1 MSRPNPVQ
9 RNLTLTEELE
19 RLEQSITLTLQE
31 IDHNFSRAHR
41 IVTTSILPIVE
52 QYAAQSREVWEGSKF
67 WKQFFESSA
76 NVSLS
81 GYEEHHPSESGQEG
95 TFTEDSTFNTR
106 NSTDDDVT
114 ESYATTSSGSLDH
127 HRDDAPDLSSLT
139 ITPSHSTPRPRVHL
153 ERGNDDDITSSSINY
168 PNPYEALHKVPQ
180 ETPSRSRIAEPVT
193 PGRTQ
198 RTHGVTHHGSQAPT
212 FSVLA
217 PSPTRGVPSTAKKA
231 GKLTDPVLHRILDK
245 TYRIQATPLAS
256 SRKQYYNPT
265 RIITTPKSKP
275 RSGYLDS
282 SPISSPEFEVPKLH
296 SEVFSSPI
304 KGGGETRPR
313 QRRPSKSSRIPQPGI
328 SVLTPAKHKQN
339 ASKPKSSRGWDSDD
353 LDDGDDDDATSLFGN
368 SPPKTIQFHI
378 PQSRLLKTPAKEAS
392 KRIVSD
398 LLYTAGGGED
408 NTDEFENSPSIVRRA
423 AGLEDESL

>member
-1 MSRPNPVQ
+1 MSQ
-9 RNLTLTEELE
+9 
-19 RLEQSITLTLQE
+19 

-41 IVTTSILPIVE
+41 IVTSSILPIVE

-81 GYEEHHPSESGQEG
+81 GYEEHLPSESGQEG

-114 ESYATTSSGSLDH
+114 ESYATTSSESLDLRH
-127 HRDDAPDLSSLT
+127 GDDAPDLSSLT

-153 ERGNDDDITSSSINY
+153 ERDNDDEITSSSINY
-168 PNPYEALHKVPQ
+168 PNPYEALHRVPE

-198 RTHGVTHHGSQAPT
+198 RTHSVTHHGSQAPT

-217 PSPTRGVPSTAKKA
+217 PSPTRGMPSTVKKV
-231 GKLTDPVLHRILDK
+231 GKPTDPVLRRILDK

-256 SRKQYYNPT
+256 SRKSYHNPT

-282 SPISSPEFEVPKLH
+282 SPISSPEIEVPKLH

-304 KGGGETRPR
+304 KGGGESRPR

-339 ASKPKSSRGWDSDD
+339 ASKPKSKKGWDSDD

-408 NTDEFENSPSIVRRA
+408 NTDEFENSPSIVRRV
-423 AGLEDESL
+423 AGLEDESF